1 MANNINEYISV
12 VFPFLKKAGKLA
24 LKNQDLITGCG
35 KCDGSLVTETDLKI
49 SKMFKE
55 TIEANFKNHF
65 ILDEETALKTQNL
78 KEKTYNSEYVWVID
92 PIDGTKAYFHGS
104 SLFAISISLY
114 KDLKPFFAIIYL
126 PYSNEIIYND
136 DKRVFLITHAFK
148 RNETKL
154 ELFFTSKELNKNS
167 LVYFSVKDAKEHIK
181 DYKFTFI
188 DGYSAYIYA
197 FDVFKNVAQGAF
209 LKSNVSMWDIYGS
222 LPIAKKLGM
231 NIYNINDGSMLEKL
245 DFNLFEDTLK
255 VKNIWLICHESYK
268 NEMMSIAK

>member
-1 MANNINEYISV
+1 MDRYISV

-24 LKNQDLITGCG
+24 IKNQDLITGCS

-55 TIEANFKNHF
+55 TIEKSFKNHF

-78 KEKTYNSEYVWVID
+78 KEKTYSSEYVWVID

-114 KDLKPFFAIIYL
+114 RNLKPLFAVIYL
-126 PYSNEIIYND
+126 PSSNEIIYND
-136 DKRVFLITHAFK
+136 DRTAFLIMHAFK

-154 ELFFTSKELNKNS
+154 ELFFANNELNKNS

-188 DGYSAYIYA
+188 DGYSAYIYT

-222 LPIAKKLGM
+222 LPIAEKLGM
-231 NIYNINDGSMLEKL
+231 NIYNINDGSRLEKL
-245 DFNLFEDTLK
+245 DFDLFGDTLK
-255 VKNIWLICHESYK
+255 VKNIWLVCHENYK
-268 NEMMSIAK
+268 NEMMSVVK